1 MLKKVLSL
9 VLVLTTTIS
18 LFACGNSTIST
29 TNASEN
35 AEATPTE
42 ETTIEDTS
50 TSTNDRKTVVIWTS
64 GEDYKN
70 DTYLSSLKEK
80 FTEINFDM
88 QYVSSS
94 TIAQKIQEEGL
105 STTCDIVLS
114 EEYGYLDMISEYLKD
129 LSDTVDFNMF
139 LPAIVPK
146 SKKWTPEVKNGG
158 CIMINEKMLN
168 DLGLDIPKSYDDL
181 LKPEYKNLIAMPSPA
196 SSGTGY
202 MFLRQLTNEWGE
214 DKAFEYFTKLSD
226 NILQFTTS
234 GSGPVN
240 LLIQGEIAIA
250 LGMTSQGVTENKN
263 GLNATITFFDEG
275 SPFSMYGNA
284 IVNKD
289 TVDDKLIE
297 VFKYLSNELCK
308 QNNEMYFPDQIFK
321 DFAPVTEGFP
331 QNIKYGNMQN
341 DTRPEKE
348 RLLAKWTLS

>member
-1 MLKKVLSL
+1 MFKKILSL
-9 VLVLTTTIS
+9 VLILTMAVS
-18 LFACGNSTIST
+18 LFACGSSNKNTTNVSESVDESTIEESSSEEKIT
-29 TNASEN
+29 ASNEKK
-35 AEATPTE
+35 
-42 ETTIEDTS
+42 TI
-50 TSTNDRKTVVIWTS
+50 VIWTS

-70 DTYLSSLKEK
+70 DTYLTSLKEK
-80 FTEINFDM
+80 FPEINFDM

-114 EEYGYLDMISEYLKD
+114 EEYGYLDMINEYLKGLND
-129 LSDTVDFNMF
+129 IVDFKIF
-139 LPAIVPK
+139 LDEIVPEN
-146 SKKWTPEVKNGG
+146 KKWTPELKNGG
-158 CIMINEKMLN
+158 CIMINEKMLA
-168 DLGLDIPKSYDDL
+168 DLGLEMPKSYDDL
-181 LKPEYKNLIAMPSPA
+181 LKPEYKNLIAMPSPT

-214 DKAFEYFTKLSD
+214 DKAFEYFNKLSD

-263 GLNATITFFDEG
+263 GLNATITFFEEG

-297 VFKYLSNELCK
+297 VFKYLSDELCK

-321 DFAPVTEGFP
+321 DFAPVIDGFP